1 MNHKVNEEIKS
12 FKDKNNV
19 FFLLSKEIG
28 TAGECAIVKFS
39 WTKHLKSQQSQNG
52 PHRGSRK
59 EENLLFRK
67 AAPVQATQGG

>member
-1 MNHKVNEEIKS
+1 MTLMNHKVNEEIKS

-39 WTKHLKSQQSQNG
+39 
-52 PHRGSRK
+52 
-59 EENLLFRK
+59 
-67 AAPVQATQGG
+67 